1 MRMSSAI
8 AEIVSEFSGFQHIHT
23 SQSSS
28 SMTSTLPVS
37 RKTSTSSE
45 SPRHSLN
52 ITVGVSP
59 LNQIVRNDS
68 SNSLNDFNCLKRK
81 NSSASYLVI
90 E

>member
-1 MRMSSAI
+1 MKVSAAL

-23 SQSSS
+23 SKSS
-28 SMTSTLPVS
+28 TSLASTVS
-37 RKTSTSSE
+37 RKSSSE

-52 ITVGVSP
+52 ITVGVAEI
-59 LNQIVRNDS
+59 NQITRNNS
-68 SNSLNDFNCLKRK
+68 SNSLNDFNCIQRK

>member
-1 MRMSSAI
+1 MKMSAAI

-23 SQSSS
+23 SKSAL
-28 SMTSTLPVS
+28 SMTSTPPVS

-45 SPRHSLN
+45 SPA
-52 ITVGVSP
+52 P
-59 LNQIVRNDS
+59 QNQITRNDS
-68 SNSLNDFNCLKRK
+68 SNSLNDFNCVQRK

>member
-23 SQSSS
+23 SKSAS
-28 SMTSTLPVS
+28 SMTSTPPVS

-52 ITVGVSP
+52 ITVGAAP
-59 LNQIVRNDS
+59 LNQIIRNDS
-68 SNSLNDFNCLKRK
+68 SNSLNDFNCLQRK